1 MKKLTILLLSI
12 ILLILDSFLHIG
24 CSPLKMVTEI
34 KYENPIEM
42 PGKSKSEL
50 FGMSN
55 EWMVKHFTNAKS
67 VIQFANLETGTIS
80 GKYLMYYSPPGQYSP
95 EINFYAII
103 TIYVRDNRAQISI
116 DPQGSL
122 PRYLGIEMYSMKQME
137 NEANRLILSYED
149 YLKTYKK
156 F

>member
-1 MKKLTILLLSI
+1 MKTIKNLLLLCI
-12 ILLILDSFLHIG
+12 ILFIG

-55 EWMVKHFTNAKS
+55 EWMVEQFVDAKS
-67 VIQFANLETGTIS
+67 VIQFSNLETGTIS
-80 GKYLMYYSPPGQYSP
+80 GKYLMYYSPPGQYST

-103 TIYVRDNRAQISI
+103 TIRVKDNRAQISI

-122 PRYLGIEMYSMKQME
+122 PRWLGMEMYSMKQME
-137 NEANRLILSYED
+137 NEADRLILSYED
-149 YLKTYKK
+149 YLKTYQE

>member
-1 MKKLTILLLSI
+1 MKKIVLI
-12 ILLILDSFLHIG
+12 ISVIVLIFISG

-55 EWMVKHFTNAKS
+55 EWMVKHFTDAKS
-67 VIQFANLETGTIS
+67 VIQFSDLEVGTIS

-103 TIYVRDNRAQISI
+103 TIRMKDGNVQISV

-122 PRYLGIEMYSMKQME
+122 PRWLGMEMYSMKTME
-137 NEANRLILSYED
+137 NEADRLILSYED
-149 YLKTYKK
+149 YLKTYQE

>member
-1 MKKLTILLLSI
+1 MKKTVFLLLGI
-12 ILLILDSFLHIG
+12 IFFIG

-55 EWMVKHFTNAKS
+55 EWMVKHFTDAKS
-67 VIQFANLETGTIS
+67 VIQFSNLETGTIS
-80 GKYLMYYSPPGQYSP
+80 GKYLMYYSPPGQYSS
-95 EINFYAII
+95 EINFYGII
-103 TIYVRDNRAQISI
+103 TIRMKDGNVQISV

-122 PRYLGIEMYSMKQME
+122 PRLLGMEMYTMEQMKK
-137 NEANRLILSYED
+137 EAESLISD
-149 YLKTYKK
+149 YKDYIKTYIK

>member
-1 MKKLTILLLSI
+1 MKKTVFLLLGI
-12 ILLILDSFLHIG
+12 IFFIG

-34 KYENPIEM
+34 KYEEPIEM

-50 FGMSN
+50 YGMSN
-55 EWMVKHFTNAKS
+55 EWMVKHFTDAKS
-67 VIQFANLETGTIS
+67 VIQFSNLETGTIS

-103 TIYVRDNRAQISI
+103 TIRMKDGNVQISV

-122 PRYLGIEMYSMKQME
+122 PRYLGMEMYTMEQMKK
-137 NEANRLILSYED
+137 EAESLISD
-149 YLKTYKK
+149 YKDFMKTYQK

>member
-1 MKKLTILLLSI
+1 MKKTVFLLLGI
-12 ILLILDSFLHIG
+12 IFFIG

-55 EWMVKHFTNAKS
+55 EWMVKTFTDAKS
-67 VIQFANLETGTIS
+67 VIQFSNLETGTIS
-80 GKYLMYYSPPGQYSP
+80 GKYLMYYSPPGQYSS
-95 EINFYAII
+95 EINFYGII
-103 TIYVRDNRAQISI
+103 TIRMKDGNVQISV

-122 PRYLGIEMYSMKQME
+122 PRLLGMEMYTMEQMKK
-137 NEANRLILSYED
+137 EAESLISD
-149 YLKTYKK
+149 YKDYIKTYIK

>member
-1 MKKLTILLLSI
+1 MKKLIVLLLGI
-12 ILLILDSFLHIG
+12 VLFTG

-55 EWMVKHFTNAKS
+55 EWMVEQFTDAKS
-67 VIQFANLETGTIS
+67 VIQFSNLETGTIK
-80 GKYLMYYSPPGQYSP
+80 GKYLMYYSPSGQYSS

-103 TIYVRDNRAQISI
+103 TIYIRDNRAQITI

-122 PRYLGIEMYSMKQME
+122 PRWMGMEMYSMKQME
-137 NEANRLILSYED
+137 NEANRLISSYEN
-149 YLKTYKK
+149 YLKTYQE